1 MSLLRIDEVSVSL
14 GGQKILAEANLIIG
28 PGEVVGLIGP
38 NGAGKTTLMRAALGL
53 IPFKG
58 YSSLAELSDIA
69 RARAVAWMPQERHIA
84 WPIEVQALI
93 MLGRL
98 PYRSYSL
105 APSAAD
111 QQAVRA
117 AMEQVDLVGFA
128 TRRATELSV
137 GERTRALIARAL
149 AQQTPL
155 LMADEPI
162 AGLDPAHQM
171 STMQTFVALAERGNA
186 VLLSIHDLG
195 LAARYCSRLILLGE
209 QSVVADGA
217 PADVLTAENLARIF
231 GIEAYLKHTPQGL
244 IFQPLR
250 VLASH
255 YSC

>member
-1 MSLLRIDEVSVSL
+1 MSLLQVDGVSVSL
-14 GGQKILAEANLIIG
+14 GGQKILAEVTFTIG
-28 PGEVVGLIGP
+28 AGEVVGLIGP
-38 NGAGKTTLMRAALGL
+38 NGAGKTTLMRAVLGL
-53 IPFKG
+53 LPFAG
-58 YSSLAELSDIA
+58 HSNLAGLNDIA

-98 PYRSYSL
+98 PYRAWSG

-111 QQAVRA
+111 QQAVQA
-117 AMEQVDLVGFA
+117 AMEQVDLLGFG
-128 TRRATELSV
+128 RRRVTELSV

-171 STMQTFVALAERGNA
+171 SMMQTFVELANQGNA

-209 QSVVADGA
+209 QSVVADGT
-217 PADVLTAENLARIF
+217 PAEVLTPDNLARIF
-231 GIEAYLKHTPQGL
+231 GIEAYFENTTHGL